1 LDPSSIGAGGA
12 LSRRCVVCVQ
22 QMPVEGRKFK
32 AVDTTWRRT
41 MEKVGKNPEAMVVAS
56 DEELLKNLT
65 EANKLLDAVQK
76 GLSDY
81 LETKRL
87 AFPR

>member
-1 LDPSSIGAGGA
+1 MPS
-12 LSRRCVVCVQ
+12 
-22 QMPVEGRKFK
+22 EGRKFR

-41 MEKVGKNPEAMVVAS
+41 MEKVAKNPEAMVVAS
-56 DEELLKNLT
+56 DEELLKNLQ
-65 EANKLLDAVQK
+65 EANKLLDLVQK

-87 AFPR
+87 AFPRSGERRNVSGLWFDKVSDVKLA